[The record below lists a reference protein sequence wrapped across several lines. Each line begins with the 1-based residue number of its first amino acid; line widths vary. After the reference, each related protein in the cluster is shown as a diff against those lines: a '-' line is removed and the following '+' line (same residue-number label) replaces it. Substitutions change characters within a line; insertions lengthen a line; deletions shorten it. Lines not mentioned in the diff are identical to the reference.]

1 MRATGEFSLENGASK
16 NVTSI

>member
-1 MRATGEFSLENGASK
+1 MRATGEFSFENGASK